1 MGDDTNRTGDPGDP
15 GDPSVT
21 AWDPMVE
28 AGRGRPWGRLL
39 TVLTIAILVGG
50 TAMGT
55 TGVLLIQHA
64 EASLTRVPVDQL
76 DDVEEDSPTGE
87 PPARHF
93 LVVGSDARAGLSAED
108 LNELTLGAPGTFDG
122 QRADTMI
129 YVAISG
135 DRETISLV
143 SLPRDLLVRD
153 HRDQPAKLTDTF
165 AGGPDALIEVVQSN
179 FGLPVN
185 HYASI
190 SLNGF
195 IQVVRTLGGVE
206 ICLEEPLVDPKSGA
220 DFDAGCH
227 EMDATEALS
236 YVRSRRG
243 PRADFERIDRQQRFI
258 RSIVDDLTS
267 ARRLADPVQLFQLVD
282 DVASNVETDDGLAL
296 GEMRRLADEARQVI
310 SGGFPMTT
318 VPAYN
323 QRIDGLEYM
332 IAYGP
337 GARAMFE
344 DLRAGEPLADRGSAD
359 ERGETVVATW
369 SGGRGEA
376 NSIVTRTLSFAGFV
390 PGNAGSGPAAV
401 DAGGTTVVYEVPG
414 NEEQAAWVAATLG
427 TTVRSLPADVEP
439 PADADVIVAVGDD
452 ATS

>member
-1 MGDDTNRTGDPGDP
+1 MADTPDTPGTTGDPLVGP
-15 GDPSVT
+15 
-21 AWDPMVE
+21 WDPIVE
-28 AGRGRPWGRLL
+28 AGRRTHPFLR
-39 TVLTIAILVGG
+39 VLGVLGVLALVAT
-50 TAMGT
+50 TAVAT
-55 TGVLLIQHA
+55 TGVLLVQRA
-64 EASLTRVPVDQL
+64 EASLTRVPVAQL
-76 DDVEEDSPTGE
+76 DEVDDEETGVPT
-87 PPARHF
+87 ARSF
-93 LVVGSDARAGLSAED
+93 LVVGSDAREGLSPDD
-108 LNELTLGAPGTFDG
+108 LSELTLGAPGTFDG

-129 YVAISG
+129 YVSVSA

-153 HRDQPAKLTDTF
+153 HRDRPAKLTDTF

-195 IQVVRTLGGVE
+195 IEVVRTLGGVE

-220 DFDAGCH
+220 DFEAGCQQ
-227 EMDATEALS
+227 MGPQDSLA

-243 PRADFERIDRQQRFI
+243 PRSDFERIDRQQRFI
-258 RSIVDDLTS
+258 QSVVGDLVS

-282 DVASNVETDDGLAL
+282 DVASNVETDEAL
-296 GEMRRLADEARQVI
+296 TLNEMRRHADEARRVV
-310 SGGFPMTT
+310 SDGFPMTT

-323 QRIDGLEYM
+323 QRIDNLEFM

-337 GARAMFE
+337 GARALFD
-344 DLRAGEPLADRGSAD
+344 DLREGRPIAERGSRS
-359 ERGETVVATW
+359 ERGETLIAIW

-376 NSIVTRTLSFAGFV
+376 SSIVTRTLSFAGYV
-390 PGNAGSGPAAV
+390 PGGAGSGPEGT

-414 NEEQAAWVAATLG
+414 KTEQAAWVAATLG
-427 TTVRSLPADVEP
+427 AEVRSLPPGVDAP
-439 PADADVIVAVGDD
+439 QDADVVVAVGDD